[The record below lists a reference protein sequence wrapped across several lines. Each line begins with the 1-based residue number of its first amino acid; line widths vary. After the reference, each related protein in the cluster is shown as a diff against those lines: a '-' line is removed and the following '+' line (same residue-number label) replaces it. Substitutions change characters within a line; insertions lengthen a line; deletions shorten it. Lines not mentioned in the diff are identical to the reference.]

1 MFKRVAVSL
10 LKGIIYKEDD
20 IKLWENLIDN
30 ENEVRDYFAKIDL
43 ELMVDKDFAY
53 LLDKNEDYKLTRA
66 MRLSFFASFLMILL
80 REELL
85 KEKEIITRNEIYQK
99 FEIYINKKDEKKLRS
114 NIDTAINTL
123 IKLTFLKEIEKD
135 VFKIR
140 NSVESFCNV
149 KYLGNFNEKLDEYI
163 KKLKSEY

>member
-149 KYLGNFNEKLDEYI
+149 KYLGDFNEKLDEYI

>member
-43 ELMVDKDFAY
+43 ELIVDKDFAY